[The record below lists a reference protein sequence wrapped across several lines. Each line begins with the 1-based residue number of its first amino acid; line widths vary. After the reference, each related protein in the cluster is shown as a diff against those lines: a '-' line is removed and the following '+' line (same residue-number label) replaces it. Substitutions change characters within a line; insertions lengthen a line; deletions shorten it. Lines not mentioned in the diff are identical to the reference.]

1 MDTTE
6 SKNNEV
12 EQEKITPQDS
22 TTVENTAKEES
33 TTKEVE
39 VASEPVMEV
48 EIPAEVA
55 VEVAEEAP
63 EIVAEVAEV
72 VAEVTEVVAEVA
84 EETPQIVEE
93 VAEVVV
99 EATEETTEIVEEVT
113 KVVAEA
119 TEETTEIVAEV
130 AKEVTETEAIAEES
144 TEVTESTEESTE
156 ADVASIDTDA
166 IAKDKDEDGIV
177 NYDDHS
183 MEELAAAL
191 TELVTTDNIESIKSA
206 VGNIKS
212 NFIKKIKQIK
222 LEHFEKH
229 IANGGTEDDYKT
241 IRFDYEDIYK
251 AAFDTY
257 KDKRRVYIEQLEKT
271 KIENLKKK
279 EDLLENLRS
288 MINSEENLNTVYKSF
303 QKLQE
308 DWREIGLIP
317 QGEVKNLWNN
327 YHFLVEKFFDKVK
340 INRELMMIGL
350 NKNLEEKILL
360 CERTEELLLD
370 KSINKSFLKLQ
381 EYHTKW
387 KEIGPVPNEKND
399 EIWERFSNVSN
410 MINERR
416 RKHYDE
422 MHEEQKQNLLLK
434 TVLCEKIEAIT
445 EHNPDNI
452 DAWAKLTE
460 NVNAIFVEWKTVGP
474 TPKAQNEEIWKRFK
488 TTMNNF
494 FNEKKNYFSKIKD
507 EQMNNYQLKLNL
519 VAQAESIK
527 DSQEW
532 KKTTQTLIDLQKKWK
547 TIGPVPRKYSNIVW
561 KKFRAACDSFF
572 NSKDEFFK
580 NINVAEKDNKGLC
593 LELIEKFEKQEFTD
607 DNKASLDLIKQYQR
621 EWIAIGR
628 VPIKDK
634 SNLQGKFQKVVEKHL
649 DSLNIDS
656 FEFENAALQ
665 TRIEGAENPR
675 DAERMIQ
682 KEINFIKGKIEIIVK
697 DVTLWENN
705 ISFFGNSKNADLLKA
720 DFEKK
725 IAKAKNDIK
734 VFKAKLRQFDK
745 LKRGL
750 N

>member
-22 TTVENTAKEES
+22 TSVENTEKE
-33 TTKEVE
+33 TNNTKEVE
-39 VASEPVMEV
+39 ETSESEKEV
-48 EIPAEVA
+48 ETPTEIVL
-55 VEVAEEAP
+55 EVAEEAP
-63 EIVAEVAEV
+63 KTVNEVTEIVAEVTETVAEVAEV
-72 VAEVTEVVAEVA
+72 VVDITEEVTENEAVSEELVTDSAEIALESEVENVKEVKETEVASEEIIADVA
-84 EETPQIVEE
+84 EETTNTVSEDTSETPE
-93 VAEVVV
+93 VKIEK
-99 EATEETTEIVEEVT
+99 I
-113 KVVAEA
+113 
-119 TEETTEIVAEV
+119 
-130 AKEVTETEAIAEES
+130 VTEVS
-144 TEVTESTEESTE
+144 
-156 ADVASIDTDA
+156 
-166 IAKDKDEDGIV
+166 DEDAIV
-177 NYDDHS
+177 NYDEHS

-191 TELVTTDNIESIKSA
+191 TELVTTDNIESIKSS

-229 IANGGTEDDYKT
+229 IASGGTEDDYKT

-257 KDKRRVYIEQLEKT
+257 KEKRRIYIEQLEKT

-279 EDLLENLRS
+279 EDLLENLRN
-288 MINSEENLNTVYKSF
+288 MIHSEENLNTVYKSF

-360 CERTEELLLD
+360 CEKTEELLLD

-434 TVLCEKIEAIT
+434 TALCDKIEAIT
-445 EHNPDNI
+445 EHNPDSI
-452 DAWAKLTE
+452 DAWAKLTDE
-460 NVNAIFVEWKTVGP
+460 VNAIFLEWKTVGP
-474 TPKAQNEEIWKRFK
+474 TPKTQNEEIWIRFK
-488 TTMNNF
+488 TSMNNF

-532 KKTTQTLIDLQKKWK
+532 KNTTQTLIDLQKKWK

-561 KKFRAACDSFF
+561 KKFRSACDYFF

-580 NINVAEKDNKGLC
+580 NINVAEKENKGLC
-593 LELIEKFEKQEFTD
+593 IELIEKFEKQEFTD

-628 VPIKDK
+628 VPLRDK
-634 SNLQGKFQKVVEKHL
+634 SNLHAKFHKVVEKHL

-682 KEINFIKGKIEIIVK
+682 KEVNFIKGKIETIVK

-734 VFKAKLRQFDK
+734 VFKTKLRQFDK

-750 N
+750 NE

>member
-22 TTVENTAKEES
+22 TSVENTAKEVD

-39 VASEPVMEV
+39 ATSEAVMEV
-48 EIPAEVA
+48 ETPAEV
-55 VEVAEEAP
+55 
-63 EIVAEVAEV
+63 VAEVAENTTEIAEEAKEV
-72 VAEVTEVVAEVA
+72 VAEVTEVATEDAENEVVSEEVSQEVTKNSEETAEIVAEDASVA
-84 EETPQIVEE
+84 K
-93 VAEVVV
+93 
-99 EATEETTEIVEEVT
+99 EETTDT
-113 KVVAEA
+113 KVVALEN
-119 TEETTEIVAEV
+119 
-130 AKEVTETEAIAEES
+130 
-144 TEVTESTEESTE
+144 
-156 ADVASIDTDA
+156 
-166 IAKDKDEDGIV
+166 EDNAAV
-177 NYDDHS
+177 NYDELS

-191 TELVTTDNIESIKSA
+191 TELVTTDNIESIKSD

-229 IANGGTEDDYKT
+229 IAGGGTEDDYKT

-251 AAFDTY
+251 AAFDIY
-257 KDKRRVYIEQLEKT
+257 KEKRRVYIEQLEKT

-279 EDLLENLRS
+279 EDLLENLRN
-288 MINSEENLNTVYKSF
+288 MIHSEENLNTVYKSF

-317 QGEVKNLWNN
+317 QGEVKELWNN

-360 CERTEELLLD
+360 CEKTEELLLD

-434 TVLCEKIEAIT
+434 TALCDKIEAIT
-445 EHNPDNI
+445 EHNPDSI
-452 DAWAKLTE
+452 DGWAKLTE
-460 NVNAIFVEWKTVGP
+460 EVNAIFLEWKTVGP

-494 FNEKKNYFSKIKD
+494 FNEKKNHFSKIKD

-532 KKTTQTLIDLQKKWK
+532 KNTTQTLIDLQKKWK

-561 KKFRAACDSFF
+561 KKFRAACDHFF

-580 NINVAEKDNKGLC
+580 NINVAEKENKGLC
-593 LELIEKFEKQEFTD
+593 NELIEKFEKQEFTD
-607 DNKASLDLIKQYQR
+607 DNKASLELIKQYQR

-628 VPIKDK
+628 VPLRDK
-634 SNLQGKFQKVVEKHL
+634 SNLHNKFQKVVDKHL
-649 DSLNIDS
+649 DALNIDS

-665 TRIEGAENPR
+665 TRIDGAENPR

-682 KEINFIKGKIEIIVK
+682 KEVNFIKGKIEIIVK

-725 IAKAKNDIK
+725 ISKAKNDIK

-750 N
+750 GEQ